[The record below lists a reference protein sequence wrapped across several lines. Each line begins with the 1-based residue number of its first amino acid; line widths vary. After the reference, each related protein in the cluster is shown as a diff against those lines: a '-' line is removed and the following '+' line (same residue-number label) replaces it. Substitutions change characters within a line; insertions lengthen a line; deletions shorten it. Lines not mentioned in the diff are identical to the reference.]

1 MHLQNKNLTRAILK
15 LTFRFI
21 WIKWFSLAWYSPHLL
36 PHSFLYESINIKFE
50 ELYPLPAPVAR
61 LQTSKQIFWG
71 NMERKIFILILSSRR
86 RHELQPEFR
95 NATTRHFSTQIQ
107 ASHAALSWSSWHGH
121 LVLLQKFPNKCL
133 DGGEVN

>member
-21 WIKWFSLAWYSPHLL
+21 WRKWFSLAWYSPLL
-36 PHSFLYESINIKFE
+36 LRHSFLYESINIKFE
-50 ELYPLPAPVAR
+50 ELYPLPTPVAR

-95 NATTRHFSTQIQ
+95 NATTLLHS
-107 ASHAALSWSSWHGH
+107 SDPSLVWSSWHGH

>member
-1 MHLQNKNLTRAILK
+1 MPSSNSHSDLFGENGSLLHGTLPVSCR
-15 LTFRFI
+15 
-21 WIKWFSLAWYSPHLL
+21 KWMQPKADD
-36 PHSFLYESINIKFE
+36 SFLYESINIKFE

-95 NATTRHFSTQIQ
+95 NATTLLHS
-107 ASHAALSWSSWHGH
+107 SDPSLVWSSWHGH